1 MGLDV
6 VQLVLAVEDTFGIE
20 LRDEELQNVVTAG
33 DMHDLVMRKLEGA
46 ASSEAEP
53 PCHSSHVF
61 YRVRRALRDCAHVP
75 RRDITPQSDV
85 HRLFAAT
92 GAETCERRREVWT
105 QFGDAVGLSLPPL
118 QLPGGTWVDAVV
130 AIGTIGALMLATWA
144 LGKHLGTAQWSV
156 LSMLWLSVG
165 LALSVCAAILVY
177 RFTRRFADRIP
188 PQCETVGGLVLV
200 VAAINS
206 AQLIHEL
213 GTTPENVWKTL
224 RKIVAV
230 EGAIPIERVTHEAR
244 FREDL
249 GFG

>member
-6 VQLVLAVEDTFGIE
+6 VELVLAVEDTFGIE

-33 DMHDLVMRKLEGA
+33 DMHDLVMRKLEGVV
-46 ASSEAEP
+46 SSEAKP
-53 PCHSSHVF
+53 ACHSGHVF

-92 GAETCERRREVWT
+92 GAETCERRREVWA
-105 QFGDAVGLSLPPL
+105 QFGDAVGLSVPPL
-118 QLPGGTWVDAVV
+118 QLPGGTRVDAVIT
-130 AIGTIGALMLATWA
+130 IGTIAVLMFATWA
-144 LGKHLGTAQWSV
+144 LSSHLGIAAWSAQFV
-156 LSMLWLSVG
+156 LWLSVG
-165 LALSVCAAILVY
+165 LVVSIYLAVLAY

-188 PQCETVGGLVLV
+188 PVCHTVGGLVGE
-200 VAAINS
+200 VAKLNS

-224 RKIVAV
+224 REIVAV
-230 EGAIPIERVTHEAR
+230 EGAIAIERVTHEAR

-249 GFG
+249 HFG